1 VTYEIVLKKNRG
13 LTRFLGILV
22 ILFASSSLFTVTAF
36 AEAAEQKAP
45 VPQKVPAPEAPTTIP
60 TAEVATRATEAS
72 NLLNTFQSVVAPTPQ
87 IDLIEKELPAIS
99 REIELEFWE
108 TKRILQ
114 EQPTLAMLQRGQQL
128 WEKRQ
133 IEMTRWL
140 NILTK
145 RAARLQGAFGQ
156 LTDLEK
162 LWNRTRKAA
171 EASKAPAP
179 ILRQIDLTLTEVR
192 AVQTLLQAQSTPLL
206 DLQSRVA
213 QEVERCG
220 TVLAEIGQAQQTAVG
235 GLLRRESFPIWS
247 AELWARGRAEGP
259 ARVRE
264 TAAKQWADF
273 QQYIQDSSKGMPLHL
288 GLFVLLVIVLYA
300 MRRQVR
306 RWPEADKNLSLAVTV
321 FDRPF
326 SAALVVTLFL
336 ATSPYLPT
344 LPAVRRFLSILQLAP
359 LIRLTKPVVN
369 PLVVTGLYSLAALFT
384 LNTLREAFAGTPLI
398 EQAVLLVEILAG
410 MAALRG
416 TFAHGKL
423 RRSQGKAK
431 TLKKLSGIR
440 SVAGLVF
447 LIFAVSLVAG
457 ALGYMRLARLLTS
470 TVLGG
475 GVLALALFAY
485 ARVTVGAVAFALRVW
500 PLRLLQMVQHHRELL
515 ERRIYRVL
523 IWLAVVIW
531 FVRTLD
537 YVGLFA
543 PALSLGKTVLAA
555 KLERGSISIS
565 VEDVIAFFL
574 TVWAAILLSRFIRF
588 VLEEDVYPRKR
599 LQRGMSYAISSLLNY
614 VIIALGFVVAMGLLG
629 VNLSKVTV
637 LAGAF
642 GVGIGF
648 GLQSIVN
655 NFVSG
660 LILLFERPVHVGD
673 TVEFGDLI
681 GEVRRIGIRA
691 SVVRTWH
698 GADII
703 VPNSQ
708 LVTEQVTNWTLSDQL
723 RRIDLPVGVNYSAE
737 PKKVIE
743 VLERVAR
750 AHPKVLRHPPPL
762 GLFMGYGDS
771 SINFEL
777 RAWIDEFNSWPQ
789 IRSDL
794 ATALFDAV
802 HEAGMSFP
810 FPQREVRLLHDPEA
824 GSVLVPSAGGPLPAL
839 GKENVESMSTKESGL
854 KVDGAEK
861 QEKKKV

>member
-1 VTYEIVLKKNRG
+1 LVAEGINLSNRFTSKKLFRLIRPPSG
-13 LTRFLGILV
+13 ALV
-22 ILFASSSLFTVTAF
+22 IVVTVGFLFMAAVF

-45 VPQKVPAPEAPTTIP
+45 APQKIPALEAPTTIP

-87 IDLIEKELPAIS
+87 IDKIQKELPAIS
-99 REIELEFWE
+99 REIELGFWE
-108 TKRILQ
+108 TKGVLQ
-114 EQPTLAMLQRGQQL
+114 EQPTLAMLQREQQL

-133 IEMTRWL
+133 IELTRWL

-145 RAARLQGAFGQ
+145 RAAQLQGALGQ
-156 LTDLEK
+156 LSDLEK
-162 LWNRTRKAA
+162 LWNQTRMDA
-171 EASKAPAP
+171 EATKAPGP
-179 ILRQIDLTLTEVR
+179 ILQQIDSTLTEVR
-192 AVQTLLQAQSTPLL
+192 AVQTPLQAQRTALL

-220 TVLAEIGQAQQTAVG
+220 TVLAEIREVQEKAVG
-235 GLLRRESFPIWS
+235 GLLKRDTLPIWS

-259 ARVRE
+259 ARLRE
-264 TAAKQWADF
+264 TAAKQWVDF

-300 MRRQVR
+300 MRRQVQ
-306 RWPEADKNLSLAVTV
+306 RWPAAGKDLSLAVTV

-423 RRSQGKAK
+423 RRSQEKAK

-470 TVLGG
+470 IVFGG

-485 ARVTVGAVAFALRVW
+485 ARVVVGAVVFALRVW

-531 FVRTLD
+531 FVRALD

-543 PALSLGKTVLAA
+543 PVLSFGKTVLAA

-565 VEDVIAFFL
+565 VEDVLAFFV

-588 VLEEDVYPRKR
+588 VLEEYVYPRKR

-614 VIIALGFVVAMGLLG
+614 VIIALGFVVGMGLLG

-673 TVEFGDLI
+673 TVEFGNLM

-723 RRIDLPVGVNYSAE
+723 RRIDLPVGVNYSSE

-810 FPQREVRLLHDPEA
+810 FPQREVRLLGDPET
-824 GSVLVPSAGGPLPAL
+824 
-839 GKENVESMSTKESGL
+839 E
-854 KVDGAEK
+854 EK
-861 QEKKKV
+861 SSEPKGEKG

>member
-1 VTYEIVLKKNRG
+1 LVAEGINLSNRFTSKKLFRLIRPPSG
-13 LTRFLGILV
+13 ALV
-22 ILFASSSLFTVTAF
+22 IVVTVGFLFMAAVF

-45 VPQKVPAPEAPTTIP
+45 APQKIPASEAPTTIP

-87 IDLIEKELPAIS
+87 IDKIQKELPAIS
-99 REIELEFWE
+99 REIELGFWE
-108 TKRILQ
+108 TKGVLQ
-114 EQPTLAMLQRGQQL
+114 EQPTLAMLQREQQL

-133 IEMTRWL
+133 IELTRWL

-145 RAARLQGAFGQ
+145 RAAQLQGALGQ
-156 LTDLEK
+156 LSDLEK
-162 LWNRTRKAA
+162 LWNQTRMDA
-171 EASKAPAP
+171 EATKAPGP
-179 ILRQIDLTLTEVR
+179 ILQQIDSTLTEVR
-192 AVQTLLQAQSTPLL
+192 AVQTPLQAQRTALL

-220 TVLAEIGQAQQTAVG
+220 TVLAEIREVQEKAVG
-235 GLLRRESFPIWS
+235 GLLKRDTLPIWS

-259 ARVRE
+259 ARLRE
-264 TAAKQWADF
+264 TAAKQWVDF

-300 MRRQVR
+300 MRRQVQ
-306 RWPEADKNLSLAVTV
+306 RWPAAGKDLSLAVTV

-423 RRSQGKAK
+423 RRSQEKAK

-470 TVLGG
+470 IVFGG

-485 ARVTVGAVAFALRVW
+485 ARVVVGAVVFALRVW

-531 FVRTLD
+531 FVRALD

-543 PALSLGKTVLAA
+543 PVLSFGKTVLAA

-565 VEDVIAFFL
+565 VEDVLAFFV

-614 VIIALGFVVAMGLLG
+614 VIIALGFVVGMGLLG

-673 TVEFGDLI
+673 TVEFGNLM

-723 RRIDLPVGVNYSAE
+723 RRIDLPVGVNYSSE

-810 FPQREVRLLHDPEA
+810 FPQREVRLLGDPET
-824 GSVLVPSAGGPLPAL
+824 
-839 GKENVESMSTKESGL
+839 E
-854 KVDGAEK
+854 EK
-861 QEKKKV
+861 SSEPKGEKG